1 MSYLIWI
8 KCIII
13 RAIKFAQNFA
23 KSLRQHSS
31 AAEIWRYEDYFW
43 WLSYGTY
50 RDDNCAV
57 QSTLCP
63 YFAIVISSFSPPHCQ
78 PATRNLIKGQTQT
91 PIGRDTLLLFGV
103 VECRFP
109 PKLRSNTRTCI
120 TYLYLWQRLN
130 YRLCVSLFAVV
141 VIVRVDRLLLPPH
154 RRRWFEFN
162 MQIQYLFSS
171 SIRIR
176 FVLFGLACHK
186 AQPTIAHILQ
196 SFIYHAAASS
206 SSSSHSVV
214 AGNVFAAVTILA

>member
-1 MSYLIWI
+1 M
-8 KCIII
+8 C
-13 RAIKFAQNFA
+13 RAINP
-23 KSLRQHSS
+23 L
-31 AAEIWRYEDYFW
+31 
-43 WLSYGTY
+43 
-50 RDDNCAV
+50 
-57 QSTLCP
+57 P
-63 YFAIVISSFSPPHCQ
+63 IVISSFSPPHCQ

-91 PIGRDTLLLFGV
+91 PIGRDTLLLLGV

-141 VIVRVDRLLLPPH
+141 VIVRVDRLLLP
-154 RRRWFEFN
+154 RRRWLEFN

-176 FVLFGLACHK
+176 FVLFGSACHK

-196 SFIYHAAASS
+196 SFIYHAACL
-206 SSSSHSVV
+206 
-214 AGNVFAAVTILA
+214 VFIIIA